1 MPLAIALFTVWAAIV
16 AWCDCRHRRVPNRWV
31 IAGLFAAL
39 ICSAV
44 GASPFGGAPGP
55 AVYGA
60 ILGCAALLPFF
71 LLGVMGAADVKVFA
85 VLGAWC
91 GVSALL
97 GLWIV
102 ASLAAAV
109 HAAALLIA
117 ARVRSGRPS
126 ASASAST
133 CASAEPLLWRSGKP
147 TFALGAR
154 RATPYA
160 ALLVGAAALHLLGS
174 LLRGAV
180 R

>member
-1 MPLAIALFTVWAAIV
+1 MPLGIALFSVWAAAV
-16 AWCDCRHRRVPNRWV
+16 TWWDCRHRRVPNRWI
-31 IAGLFAAL
+31 IAGLLAAL

-44 GASPFGGAPGP
+44 RVSPFGIAPGQ

-60 ILGCAALLPFF
+60 IVGCAALLPFF
-71 LLGVMGAADVKVFA
+71 LLGVMGAADAKVFA

-109 HAAALLIA
+109 HAVALVIA
-117 ARVRSGRPS
+117 ARLSSDAAPAY
-126 ASASAST
+126 ASA
-133 CASAEPLLWRSGKP
+133 PLLWRSGRP
-147 TFALGAR
+147 TFALGTR

-160 ALLVGAAALHLLGS
+160 ALLAGAGALHLVGG
-174 LLRGAV
+174 LLQGAP

>member
-1 MPLAIALFTVWAAIV
+1 MPLGIALFAVWIAAV
-16 AWCDCRHRRVPNRWV
+16 MWCDCRYRRVPNGWV

-44 GASPFGGAPGP
+44 RASPFGVTPGQ
-55 AVYGA
+55 AIDGA
-60 ILGCAALLPFF
+60 IVGCAALLPFF
-71 LLGVMGAADVKVFA
+71 LIGVMGAADAKVFA

-109 HAAALLIA
+109 HAGALLIA
-117 ARVRSGRPS
+117 ARLGSGA
-126 ASASAST
+126 ASASA
-133 CASAEPLLWRSGKP
+133 PLLWRSGRP
-147 TFALGAR
+147 TFALGKR

-160 ALLVGAAALHLLGS
+160 ALLVGAGALHLIGG
-174 LLRGAV
+174 LLQGAA

>member
-1 MPLAIALFTVWAAIV
+1 MPLGIALFTVWSATV
-16 AWCDCRHRRVPNRWV
+16 AWCDCRHRRVPNRWI
-31 IAGLFAAL
+31 IAGLFAAVV
-39 ICSAV
+39 CSAV
-44 GASPFGGAPGP
+44 RASPFGVAPGQ
-55 AVYGA
+55 AIDGA
-60 ILGCAALLPFF
+60 IVGCAALLPFF

-109 HAAALLIA
+109 HAGALLIA
-117 ARVRSGRPS
+117 ARLRPS
-126 ASASAST
+126 AAPAAS
-133 CASAEPLLWRSGKP
+133 LVWRSGKP

-154 RATPYA
+154 RATAYA
-160 ALLVGAAALHLLGS
+160 ALLVGAAALHLVGG

>member
-1 MPLAIALFTVWAAIV
+1 MPLGIALFAVWAAAV
-16 AWCDCRHRRVPNRWV
+16 MWCDCRHRRVPNGWV

-44 GASPFGGAPGP
+44 RVSPFGVAPGR

-60 ILGCAALLPFF
+60 IVGCAALLPFF
-71 LLGVMGAADVKVFA
+71 LLGVMGAADAKVFA

-109 HAAALLIA
+109 HAGALLIA
-117 ARVRSGRPS
+117 VRLRSGAAS
-126 ASASAST
+126 ASASA
-133 CASAEPLLWRSGKP
+133 PLLWRSGRP
-147 TFALGAR
+147 TFALGTR

-160 ALLVGAAALHLLGS
+160 ALLAGAGVLHLIGGLLQGAA
-174 LLRGAV
+174 R
-180 R
+180 

>member
-1 MPLAIALFTVWAAIV
+1 MPLGIALFSVWAAAV
-16 AWCDCRHRRVPNRWV
+16 TWCDCRHRRVPNGWI
-31 IAGLFAAL
+31 IAGLLAAL

-44 GASPFGGAPGP
+44 RVSPFGIAPGQ

-60 ILGCAALLPFF
+60 IVGCAALLPFF
-71 LLGVMGAADVKVFA
+71 WLGVMGAADAKVFA

-109 HAAALLIA
+109 HAGALLIA
-117 ARVRSGRPS
+117 ARLRPS
-126 ASASAST
+126 AASASAST
-133 CASAEPLLWRSGKP
+133 SAPLLWRSGRP
-147 TFALGAR
+147 TFALGTR

-160 ALLVGAAALHLLGS
+160 ALLAGAGALHLVGG
-174 LLRGAV
+174 LLQGAP

>member
-1 MPLAIALFTVWAAIV
+1 MPLGIALFTAWAAVV
-16 AWCDCRHRRVPNRWV
+16 AWCDCRHRRVRNGWV

-39 ICSAV
+39 VCSAV
-44 GASPFGGAPGP
+44 RASPFGVVPAQ

-60 ILGCAALLPFF
+60 IVGCAALLPFF

-91 GVSALL
+91 GVSALP
-97 GLWIV
+97 GLWVV

-109 HAAALLIA
+109 HAGALLIV
-117 ARVRSGRPS
+117 ARVRPGAGS
-126 ASASAST
+126 APAA
-133 CASAEPLLWRSGKP
+133 PLLWRSGQP

-160 ALLVGAAALHLLGS
+160 ALLVGAAALHLLGG
-174 LLRGAV
+174 LLQGAV